1 MRFRHV
7 FSVGLLIAV
16 ATGAQADDRE
26 VYRWT
31 DTEGNVH
38 YSDRPMTDNA
48 DRLDITSKATDNQR
62 IAEQRQ
68 ARAVAAQGKTIDAPD
83 AQAPQQ
89 AAEDPAK
96 AAARYA
102 ENCKRAQAAL
112 QSIANARRLY
122 VPTDDGNRRYLDKD
136 ETNARR
142 AKAEADVAQWC
153 R

>member
-1 MRFRHV
+1 MRFHRIL
-7 FSVGLLIAV
+7 SAALLCAMAVGV
-16 ATGAQADDRE
+16 QADDRE

-38 YSDRPMTDNA
+38 YSDRPLTDKA
-48 DRLDITSKATDNQR
+48 ALTDITSKATDNQR

-68 ARAVAAQGKTIDAPD
+68 ARAVSSQAKAVETAESPEAAP
-83 AQAPQQ
+83 
-89 AAEDPAK
+89 EDPVK

-122 VPTDDGNRRYLDKD
+122 VPTDDGDRRYLNND
-136 ETNARR
+136 ETTARR

-153 R
+153 G